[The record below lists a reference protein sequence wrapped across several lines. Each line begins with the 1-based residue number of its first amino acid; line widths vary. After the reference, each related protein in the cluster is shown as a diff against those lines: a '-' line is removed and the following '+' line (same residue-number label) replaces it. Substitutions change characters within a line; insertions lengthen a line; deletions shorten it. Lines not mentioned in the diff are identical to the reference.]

1 MDYTDLIHTCT
12 DPQCLEEE
20 GAEAQCEER
29 GDRIHVLCGL
39 CGRRR
44 DYPVE
49 ALNRE
54 SPALVA
60 ENLRG
65 HFTVV
70 ERYVTG

>member
-1 MDYTDLIHTCT
+1 MDHEDLIHTCT
-12 DPQCLEEE
+12 DPECLKEE
-20 GAEAQCEER
+20 GIEAQTEER

-44 DYPVE
+44 DYPKE

-54 SPALVA
+54 STALVA

-65 HFTVV
+65 YFEVTK
-70 ERYVTG
+70 RYEN